1 MEQRV
6 VMAAG
11 DGRPDGGRTAFGRGR
26 AAVRRGW
33 VAAGRCQ
40 LLSLA
45 AFVVTAAGGLV
56 VGALLLLPVGLGRA
70 LLPPAATAL
79 RRLSDRHRSWTARW
93 TGTVISPPEPLA
105 GAAAGSGAGGAPGV
119 PAGVRSGVP
128 GGVRS
133 GVPGGVR
140 AGSRGGDGSR
150 DRRRRSS
157 RILGDEGFW
166 RDLRWAWLEPWT
178 GGLLVALP
186 LALIHYGLF
195 GALVQPFV
203 WRLLGDGNWYA
214 FVPVESP
221 ATMLAALVLGLGFVA
236 AGVRLAPTALE
247 WHARWS
253 RRALSAPYRTAL
265 ERRIE
270 HLTDT
275 RADALDAQA
284 AELRR
289 IERDLH
295 DGAQARLVALGM
307 ALDKATQLLDSDPQ
321 AARALLD
328 DVRATSSRALQDLRD
343 LVHGIHPPVLADRG
357 LGDAVRSLALDS
369 LLDVHV
375 EARLPGRLPAA
386 VESAAYFAVG
396 ELLAN
401 AGKHSGAREV
411 RIRLE
416 HAGPALR
423 ITVGDDG
430 RGGADPARGGGLHGI
445 RRRLSTFDGTLALHS
460 PPGGPTIATLEIPC
474 ASSSPKTSSCSGTG

>member
-1 MEQRV
+1 MERRV

-11 DGRPDGGRTAFGRGR
+11 DGRPDGGRTAVRHGRT
-26 AAVRRGW
+26 AVRRGW

-45 AFVVTAAGGLV
+45 AFAVTAAGGLV

-93 TGTVISPPEPLA
+93 TGTPISPPEPL
-105 GAAAGSGAGGAPGV
+105 
-119 PAGVRSGVP
+119 
-128 GGVRS
+128 
-133 GVPGGVR
+133 
-140 AGSRGGDGSR
+140 GGDAAR
-150 DRRRRSS
+150 DGRRRAA

-166 RDLRWAWLEPWT
+166 HDLGWAWLEPWT

-203 WRLLGDGNWYA
+203 WPLLGDGNWYA
-214 FVPVESP
+214 FVPVEST

-236 AGVRLAPTALE
+236 AGVRLAPTALD

-253 RRALSAPYRTAL
+253 RRVLSAPYRTEL

-275 RADALDAQA
+275 RADALDTQA

-295 DGAQARLVALGM
+295 DGAQARLVALGLT
-307 ALDKATQLLDSDPQ
+307 LDRATLLLDTDPR

-369 LLDVHV
+369 FLDVHV
-375 EARLPGRLPAA
+375 EAHLPDRLPAP

-416 HAGPALR
+416 HTGPALR

-430 RGGADPARGGGLHGI
+430 RGGADPARGSGLHGI
-445 RRRLSTFDGTLALHS
+445 RRRLSAFDGALALDS
-460 PPGGPTIATLEIPC
+460 PPGGPTTATLEIPC